1 MVEKKAYYL
10 ESFVSASQRLVY
22 LNLVTYTS
30 FVLLC
35 MWVDVTRNDGVME
48 EDTRL
53 FVTGRRVGGSDV
65 MSHNLKSCGL

>member
-1 MVEKKAYYL
+1 MVEKKPYYL

-53 FVTGRRVGGSDV
+53 FVTGRRVRGSDV
-65 MSHNLKSCGL
+65 MPHNLKSYGL